1 MATGIAAPPLVAVAH
16 GSRDARSA
24 ESVSRLLD
32 IVRTRRADL
41 DVRDLDV
48 RGAFLDLSLPRL
60 GDVLAALHGEGHRRI
75 VVVPL
80 LLGSAYH
87 ARVDVPGVVAEAT
100 ARWPGLSVAVSDV
113 LGPDPG
119 LESVALRR
127 LLAAGARGDDQRLG
141 VVVAGA
147 GSSHQPANLAVSTL
161 ARRWASSHPWT
172 GALAAFA
179 GATQPDAA
187 KAASLL
193 RDRGATRIAV
203 ASWFLAPGRLP
214 DRITKQVRTIDPH
227 ATIADPLGA
236 APELAD
242 LILTRYTEAAT
253 RAGRWYTVPIE
264 PTQLCRR

>member
-1 MATGIAAPPLVAVAH
+1 MAGRAVVPPLVAVAH

-24 ESVSRLLD
+24 EAVSRLLD
-32 IVRTRRADL
+32 VVRARRA
-41 DVRDLDV
+41 DLDV

-80 LLGSAYH
+80 LLSSAYH

-100 ARWPGLSVAVSDV
+100 ARWPGLSVEVSDV

-127 LLAAGARGDDQRLG
+127 LLAAGARGDDERLG

-147 GSSHQPANLAVSTL
+147 GSSHPPANLAVSAV
-161 ARRWASSHPWT
+161 ARRWASSHAWA
-172 GALAAFA
+172 GALPAFA
-179 GATQPDAA
+179 GATQPDGTS
-187 KAASLL
+187 AASLL

-203 ASWFLAPGRLP
+203 ASWFLAPGLLP
-214 DRITKQVRTIDPH
+214 DRIAKQVRAVDPH
-227 ATIADPLGA
+227 ATIADPLGP

-242 LILTRYTEAAT
+242 LVLTRYTET
-253 RAGRWYTVPIE
+253 VTGQAGGTTVPIE
-264 PTQLCRR
+264 PAQPCPG